1 MNAKRNV
8 ESKASLRQNTSMATL
23 LLTDEQVVQLVKQL
37 PPQSKQRVLTDL
49 TAERDQWWQS
59 AARDGE
65 KDMRQLAA
73 ARGLD
78 WDTMT
83 EAQREAFVDD
93 ILHES

>member
-1 MNAKRNV
+1 
-8 ESKASLRQNTSMATL
+8 MATL
-23 LLTDEQVVQLVKQL
+23 SLTDEQVVQLVKQL
-37 PPQSKQRVLTDL
+37 PPQSKRRVLTDL
-49 TAERDQWWQS
+49 TAERDQWWQTI
-59 AARDGE
+59 ARDGE
-65 KDMRQLAA
+65 NDMRRLAS